1 MSKTETTE
9 AVEGKEPKVKKDK
22 DKSVLVGRVKKVIKK
37 SRRKLSDEKFEKEL
51 MRTISFLE
59 ELQARMNKADQPS
72 EEAQAKPAK
81 KGGRKAAGDDS
92 QAAVEAPASGNGTGK
107 QSKARKTREKKD
119 DGRKSK
125 KSAGQ
130 AAT

>member
-9 AVEGKEPKVKKDK
+9 AVEGKEPKVKKEK

-72 EEAQAKPAK
+72 AQAKPAK

>member
-9 AVEGKEPKVKKDK
+9 AVAGKEPKVKKDK
-22 DKSVLVGRVKKVIKK
+22 VKSVLVGRVKKVIKK

-59 ELQARMNKADQPS
+59 ELQARMNKTDQPS
-72 EEAQAKPAK
+72 EEAQSKPAK
-81 KGGRKAAGDDS
+81 KGGKKAAGDGS
-92 QAAVEAPASGNGTGK
+92 QVAVEAPASGNGTGK
-107 QSKARKTREKKD
+107 QSKARKPAKKKA

-125 KSAGQ
+125 KSAGP
-130 AAT
+130 AAI

>member
-9 AVEGKEPKVKKDK
+9 AVAGKEPKAKKDK
-22 DKSVLVGRVKKVIKK
+22 EKSVLVGRVKKVIKK

-59 ELQARMNKADQPS
+59 ELQTRMNKADQPS

-81 KGGRKAAGDDS
+81 KSGKKAAGDVS
-92 QAAVEAPASGNGTGK
+92 QAAVETAASGNGTGK
-107 QSKARKTREKKD
+107 QSKARKTPEKKA
-119 DGRKSK
+119 DGRKNK